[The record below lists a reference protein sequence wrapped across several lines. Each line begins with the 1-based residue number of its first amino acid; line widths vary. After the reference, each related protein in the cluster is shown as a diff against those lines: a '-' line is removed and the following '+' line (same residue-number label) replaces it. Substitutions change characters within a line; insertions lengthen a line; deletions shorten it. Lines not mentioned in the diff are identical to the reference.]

1 MSAFFDDFYYDNIDR
16 HGKIEAM
23 RHHRPEIEEEYDDFL
38 VLFSDLTASINNHLY
53 LQTIDAS
60 IPISDINIMIER
72 MNYLNDLK
80 LSKYAVYR
88 GCEDYLVKTDWF
100 FNLTEEKQFAIRLD
114 FYTKIVLG
122 IHQAFYR

>member
-23 RHHRPEIEEEYDDFL
+23 LYRRPEIEEEYDHFL
-38 VLFSDLTASINNHLY
+38 VLFTDLTASINNHLY
-53 LQTIDAS
+53 LQTIDES
-60 IPISDINIMIER
+60 IPISEINVMIER
-72 MNYLNDLK
+72 MNHLNDLK

-88 GCEDYLVKTDWF
+88 ACEDYLVKTEWF
-100 FNLTEEKQFAIRLD
+100 FGLTNQKKFKIRLD
-114 FYTKIVLG
+114 FYSNIVLG